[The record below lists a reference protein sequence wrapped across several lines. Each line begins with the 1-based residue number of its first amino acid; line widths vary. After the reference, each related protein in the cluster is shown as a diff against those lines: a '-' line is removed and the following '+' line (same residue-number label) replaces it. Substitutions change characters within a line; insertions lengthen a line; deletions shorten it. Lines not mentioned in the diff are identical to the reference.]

1 MSDRL
6 AISAGDPAGIG
17 PEIVVKALAAANL
30 RARPL
35 VAGDAAQLAALA
47 ARLGVELAADVLA
60 VDAAG
65 IAPGDV
71 GAASG
76 RAAAAAVR
84 AALDAVRS
92 GSAAALVTGPVSKT
106 ALASVGYAGQ
116 TELLAELCG
125 ARDVHVLIA
134 GGGLHV
140 VHVTAHRSLA
150 DAVSSVTFERVRRAI
165 ELAADHAQRL
175 GTPGRVGVAG
185 LNPHA
190 GEHGL
195 LGDEEQR
202 VIAPAVE
209 AARASG
215 LDVSGPHSADTLFPR
230 RDDFDVLVAMYHDQ
244 GHVPVKLLAGGA
256 AVAMSLGL
264 PVIRT
269 SADHG
274 AAPEIA
280 GRGIADPSSMIAAIA
295 LAERLT
301 CSSR

>member
-1 MSDRL
+1 MSGRL

-17 PEIVVKALAAANL
+17 PEIVVKALAEVRL
-30 RARPL
+30 RERPL
-35 VAGDAAQLAALA
+35 VAGDPEQL
-47 ARLGVELAADVLA
+47 RGVDADVI
-60 VDAAG
+60 AAG
-65 IAPGDV
+65 EAVGEV

-76 RAAAAAVR
+76 RSAAAAIR

-92 GSAAALVTGPVSKT
+92 GDAAALVTGPVSKS
-106 ALASVGYAGQ
+106 ALAAAGHPGGQ
-116 TELLAELCG
+116 TEQLAALCG
-125 ARDVHVLIA
+125 VRDVHVLIA

-150 DAVSSVTFERVRRAI
+150 DAVAAVTFDRVTRAI
-165 ELAADHAQRL
+165 SLAADHARRL
-175 GTPGRVGVAG
+175 GTRARIGVAG

-190 GEHGL
+190 GENGL
-195 LGDEEQR
+195 LGDEELR
-202 VIAPAVE
+202 VIAPAIE
-209 AARASG
+209 AARAAG
-215 LDVSGPHSADTLFPR
+215 VDVSGPHSADTLFPR
-230 RDDFDVLVAMYHDQ
+230 AEDFDVIVAMYHDQ

-280 GRGIADPSSMIAAIA
+280 GRGIADPRSMIAAIE